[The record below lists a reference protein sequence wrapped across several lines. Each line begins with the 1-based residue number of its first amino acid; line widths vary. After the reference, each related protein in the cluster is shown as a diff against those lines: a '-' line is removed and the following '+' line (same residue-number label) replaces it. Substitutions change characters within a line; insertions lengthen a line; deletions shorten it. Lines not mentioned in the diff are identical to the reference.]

1 MRHWLQRAADLV
13 GGAIFAG
20 LFLVFLIQIT
30 ARFIFDRPLPWT
42 DEGAVILYIWAILW
56 ACAFMVR
63 SREHVVFDLVYQAV
77 GPTAQRLMRIAGSL
91 LLAVLAA
98 IAIPGSWDYVSFMK
112 REGTPVLGIPFMWVF
127 LPFVLLLVSM
137 VLRFGWIAWQA
148 IRGRD
153 GEL

>member
-1 MRHWLQRAADLV
+1 VRHWLQRAADLV